1 MDSLGLDERLVRQL
15 CRQMQVVTQVCEG
28 LALRLLELESRLDAV
43 DSSVKGVSLAM
54 ESEGLTELLDA
65 VGGRLGD
72 LKELLALEEPGCGAT
87 SGVPQLSLV
96 SGERDLAAEASTR
109 EDDGDGQENEENSDL
124 ETVYVD
130 DPDYDSVTA

>member
-1 MDSLGLDERLVRQL
+1 MESLGLDERLVRQL

-54 ESEGLTELLDA
+54 ESEGLAELLDA

-72 LKELLALEEPGCGAT
+72 LKELLALEETGVVAT
-87 SGVPQLSLV
+87 SGVPELSLV
-96 SGERDLAAEASTR
+96 SGEQDLAAEASSR
-109 EDDGDGQENEENSDL
+109 EADGQEHEADSAL

-130 DPDYDSVTA
+130 DPDYDSMTA

>member
-1 MDSLGLDERLVRQL
+1 MDSLELDERLVRQL

-54 ESEGLTELLDA
+54 ESEGLAELLDA

-72 LKELLALEEPGCGAT
+72 LKELLALEEPGVGAP
-87 SGVPQLSLV
+87 SGVPELSLV
-96 SGERDLAAEASTR
+96 SGEQDMAAEASSR
-109 EDDGDGQENEENSDL
+109 EDDGQGHEADSAL

-130 DPDYDSVTA
+130 DPDYDSMTA

>member
-1 MDSLGLDERLVRQL
+1 MDSHGLDERLLRQL

-28 LALRLLELESRLDAV
+28 LALRLLELESRLDAL

-54 ESEGLTELLDA
+54 ESEGLAELLDA

-72 LKELLALEEPGCGAT
+72 LKELLAVEDPVISA
-87 SGVPQLSLV
+87 SSAAPDLSLV
-96 SGERDLAAEASTR
+96 ECEQDSKADPIGGGI
-109 EDDGDGQENEENSDL
+109 GDCQHHEEEELL

-130 DPDYDSVTA
+130 EPEYDSMTA

>member
-1 MDSLGLDERLVRQL
+1 MDSLGLDERLLRQL

-54 ESEGLTELLDA
+54 ESEGLIELLDA

-72 LKELLALEEPGCGAT
+72 LKELLALEEPGLAAT

-96 SGERDLAAEASTR
+96 SGEPDLATEASNC
-109 EDDGDGQENEENSDL
+109 EVDGQQHETDSAL

-130 DPDYDSVTA
+130 NPGCDSMTA

>member
-72 LKELLALEEPGCGAT
+72 LKELLALEEPGVVVT
-87 SGVPQLSLV
+87 SGVPELSLV
-96 SGERDLAAEASTR
+96 SGEQDVAAEASSC
-109 EDDGDGQENEENSDL
+109 EDAGEEHEADRAL

-130 DPDYDSVTA
+130 DPDYDSMTA

>member
-1 MDSLGLDERLVRQL
+1 MESLGLDERLVRQL

-54 ESEGLTELLDA
+54 ESEGLAELLDA

-72 LKELLALEEPGCGAT
+72 LKELLTLDEPGLSAT
-87 SGVPQLSLV
+87 SGVPELTLV
-96 SGERDLAAEASTR
+96 SGEQDLAAEASPLV
-109 EDDGDGQENEENSDL
+109 DDGQEHEEDGAL

-130 DPDYDSVTA
+130 DPDYDAMTA

>member
-65 VGGRLGD
+65 VAGRLGD
-72 LKELLALEEPGCGAT
+72 LKELLTSNQKPHRFS
-87 SGVPQLSLV
+87 SGVG
-96 SGERDLAAEASTR
+96 GE
-109 EDDGDGQENEENSDL
+109 
-124 ETVYVD
+124 
-130 DPDYDSVTA
+130 

>member
-54 ESEGLTELLDA
+54 ESEGLAELLDA

-72 LKELLALEEPGCGAT
+72 LKELLALEETGVVAT
-87 SGVPQLSLV
+87 SGVPELSLV
-96 SGERDLAAEASTR
+96 SGEQDTAAEASSR
-109 EDDGDGQENEENSDL
+109 EDDGQEHEADGAL

-130 DPDYDSVTA
+130 DPDYDSMTA